1 MLINKH
7 DFENGNVRVAGP
19 GTTALGI
26 VGTVLG
32 GAALAGQW
40 GNGTG
45 LFGNGWGLFGGG
57 ANNAFRC
64 GDCVATRYDIC
75 QSERIGALEAALAKS
90 QSQTYAD
97 GVGLGVYDYVARSDK
112 EQIANVTALFNE
124 TFKQIG
130 DLKVAE
136 QVNKM
141 EIDKNFQLL
150 NQKVDYE
157 NKLTACE
164 IASLRAYVD
173 STFMPT
179 TKKISLCDI
188 CPIPQVAAAV
198 QPTISCVANGHN

>member
-7 DFENGNVRVAGP
+7 DFEEGDVKVAGA

-26 VGTVLG
+26 IGTILG
-32 GAALAGQW
+32 GYAVANQMGGCG
-40 GNGTG
+40 GNNGIFG
-45 LFGNGWGLFGGG
+45 LFGNGGCSC
-57 ANNAFRC
+57 NA
-64 GDCVATRYDIC
+64 TKYDIA
-75 QSERIGALEAALAKS
+75 QSERIGALESTIATLSADRNTDAKLLS
-90 QSQTYAD
+90 
-97 GVGLGVYDYVARSDK
+97 LYDYVVRSDK
-112 EQIANVTALFNE
+112 EQVANVTALFNE
-124 TFKQIG
+124 TFRQIG

-164 IASLRAYVD
+164 IQAVKTYVD
-173 STFMPT
+173 ATFMPV

-188 CPIPQVAAAV
+188 CPLPQVATAV
-198 QPTISCVANGHN
+198 QPTITCTSNGHN

>member
-7 DFENGNVRVAGP
+7 DFEGGNVRVAGP

-45 LFGNGWGLFGGG
+45 LFGNGWGIFGG
-57 ANNAFRC
+57 NRNA
-64 GDCVATRYDIC
+64 DCSVATRYDIC
-75 QSERIGALEAALAKS
+75 QSERIAALEAALAKS

-97 GVGLGVYDYVARSDK
+97 SVGLGVYDYVVRSDK
-112 EQIANVTALFNE
+112 EQNANVTALFNE
-124 TFKQIG
+124 TFREIG
-130 DLKVAE
+130 DLRVAE

-164 IASLRAYVD
+164 IAALRAYVD

-198 QPTISCVANGHN
+198 QPTISCVSNGHN

>member
-1 MLINKH
+1 MLLNKH
-7 DFENGNVRVAGP
+7 DLESGNVRVAGG

-26 VGTVLG
+26 IGTVLG
-32 GAALAGQW
+32 GYAVANQMGLENGLLGI
-40 GNGTG
+40 GNRPYNYGC
-45 LFGNGWGLFGGG
+45 NGW
-57 ANNAFRC
+57 
-64 GDCVATRYDIC
+64 DTPATHYDLS
-75 QSERIGALEAALAKS
+75 QAERIGGLESVIARLSAEK
-90 QSQTYAD
+90 YAD
-97 GVGLGVYDYVARSDK
+97 GVGLSVYDYVVKADK
-112 EQIANVTALFNE
+112 EQTANITALFNE

-164 IASLRAYVD
+164 INAVRTYVD
-173 STFMPT
+173 ATFMPV

-188 CPIPQVAAAV
+188 CPIPQVATAV
-198 QPTISCVANGHN
+198 QPTLTCSSK

>member
-1 MLINKH
+1 MLLNKH
-7 DFENGNVRVAGP
+7 DFEDGNVRVAGP

-32 GAALAGQW
+32 GYAVANQMGL
-40 GNGTG
+40 GNGLLG
-45 LFGNGWGLFGGG
+45 IGNRPYAYGGFDSP
-57 ANNAFRC
+57 AS
-64 GDCVATRYDIC
+64 RYDIS
-75 QSERIGALEAALAKS
+75 QAERIGGLESVIAKL
-90 QSQTYAD
+90 TAEKYAD
-97 GVGLGVYDYVARSDK
+97 SVGLGVYDYVVKSDK
-112 EQIANVTALFNE
+112 EQTANITALFNE
-124 TFKQIG
+124 TFRQIG

-164 IASLRAYVD
+164 INAVRTYVD
-173 STFMPT
+173 ATFMPV

-188 CPIPQVAAAV
+188 CPIPQVATAV
-198 QPTISCVANGHN
+198 QPTLTCSSK

>member
-7 DFENGNVRVAGP
+7 DFEEGNVKVAGA

-26 VGTVLG
+26 IGTVLG
-32 GAALAGQW
+32 GYAVANQMNGGC
-40 GNGTG
+40 GNGGIFG
-45 LFGNGWGLFGGG
+45 LFGNGNGG
-57 ANNAFRC
+57 
-64 GDCVATRYDIC
+64 CVATKYDIA
-75 QSERIGALEAALAKS
+75 QSERIGALESTIATLLADKNTDAKLLS
-90 QSQTYAD
+90 
-97 GVGLGVYDYVARSDK
+97 LYDYVVRSDK

-157 NKLTACE
+157 NKLTACG
-164 IASLRAYVD
+164 IQAVRTYVD
-173 STFMPT
+173 ATFMPV

-188 CPIPQVAAAV
+188 CPLPQVATAV
-198 QPTISCVANGHN
+198 QPTITCTSNGHN